1 MKVIEPVHHDVG
13 IRPAEP
19 RDGLIVVSNRE
30 PYEHLIRKGHLICQ
44 RTDGGLTSALDPV
57 LKRLGGV
64 WVAWGSGEADRS
76 AAGPDGNLAVPPES
90 PAYLL
95 RRVWLTPE
103 EIKGGYQGYANEVL
117 WPLCHITLD
126 RVAYRQR
133 YWTDYVELNRRF
145 AESVIEELRTRSRLV
160 WVHDFH
166 LALLPRFIKDVMPTT
181 TVALFWHIPWPG
193 PDVFRVLPESRE
205 ILTSLLAADSV
216 VFQTAGYARAFVE
229 CARVFV
235 QADFDEAERAIT
247 FNGHTTRVTAQGVS
261 IDIGTFTSQARA
273 PQTVRLMAALRR
285 QIGGGSGMR
294 IGLGVDRLDY
304 TKGLLKRFWAI
315 DQFFTRYPEYC
326 GRFTFLQIAI
336 PTRKDV
342 DTYRRYR
349 KRIWQTVIEINERHR
364 PSGESLPEKWRPILY
379 REDRI
384 AFDLLAAYYRLADLA
399 VVSSVNDGMN
409 LVAKEY
415 VASQVDESGVL
426 LISQMAGAA
435 EELTEALII
444 NPYDAEGVADS
455 IRYALEM
462 PADER
467 RRRMGAMRAYL
478 QAHDLHAW
486 AEGCLSNVGVSINGV
501 DWMGATPSP
510 DIARTRDGM
519 EDVVKLKR

>member
-1 MKVIEPVHHDVG
+1 MMKATALVRHDLEG
-13 IRPAEP
+13 RPAEC
-19 RDGLIVVSNRE
+19 RNGVIVVSNRQ
-30 PYEHLIRKGHLICQ
+30 PYEHLIHKGQPICQ

-57 LKRLGGV
+57 LKRIGGV
-64 WVAWGSGEADRS
+64 WIAWGSGEADRS
-76 AAGPDGNLAVPPES
+76 AVGPDGTIAVPPES
-90 PAYLL
+90 PAYAL

-126 RVAYRQR
+126 RVSYRQR
-133 YWTDYVELNRRF
+133 YWRDYVELNRRF
-145 AESVIEELRTRSRLV
+145 AESVIEELRTQNRLV
-160 WVHDFH
+160 WLHDFH
-166 LALLPRFIKDVMPTT
+166 LALLPRFIKDVVPST
-181 TVALFWHIPWPG
+181 TVAMFWHIPWPG

-205 ILTSLLAADSV
+205 ILTSLLAADSL

-235 QADFDEAERAIT
+235 DVQLDEGRDAIT
-247 FNGHTTRVTAQGVS
+247 FNGHTTRVTSQGIS
-261 IDIGTFTSQARA
+261 IDMDMFANQARA
-273 PQTVRLMAALRR
+273 PQTIRLMAGLRR
-285 QIGGGSGMR
+285 QIGGGPGMR

-315 DQFFTRYPEYC
+315 DQFFTRYPEYR

-336 PTRKDV
+336 PTRRDV
-342 DTYRRYR
+342 ETYRRYR
-349 KRIWQTVIEINERHR
+349 KRIWQTVLEINERHR
-364 PSGESLPEKWRPILY
+364 SSDENLPEKWHPILY

-384 AFDLLAAYYRLADLA
+384 AFDLLVAYYRLADLT

-435 EELTEALII
+435 EELTDALII
-444 NPYDAEGVADS
+444 NPYDAEGVADT

-467 RRRMGAMRAYL
+467 RRRISAMRAYL
-478 QAHDLHAW
+478 QTHDLHAW
-486 AEGCLSNVGVSINGV
+486 AQGCLNDVGISINR
-501 DWMGATPSP
+501 MERTAATHSS
-510 DIARTRDGM
+510 DGERTREGM
-519 EDVVKLKR
+519 EDVVS

>member
-1 MKVIEPVHHDVG
+1 MTMKATEPVRHDVG
-13 IRPAEP
+13 IRSVES
-19 RDGLIVVSNRE
+19 RDGIIVVSNRQ
-30 PYEHLIRKGHLICQ
+30 PYEHLIRKGQRICQ

-57 LKRLGGV
+57 LKQIGGV

-76 AAGPDGNLAVPPES
+76 AVGPDGTIAVPPES
-90 PAYLL
+90 PAYSL
-95 RRVWLTPE
+95 RRVWLTQE

-126 RVAYRQR
+126 RVAYRQH

-145 AESVIEELRTRSRLV
+145 AENVIEELRIRSRLV

-181 TVALFWHIPWPG
+181 TVAFFWHIPWPG

-205 ILTSLLAADSV
+205 ILMTLLAADSV
-216 VFQTAGYARAFVE
+216 VFQTAGYAHSFAE

-235 QADFDEAERAIT
+235 NANVDEARRTIAFKGHIT
-247 FNGHTTRVTAQGVS
+247 HVTTQGVS
-261 IDIGTFTSQARA
+261 VDTDSFATQARS
-273 PQTVRLMAALRR
+273 PQTDRLMAAVRR
-285 QIGGGSGMR
+285 QIGGGPGMR
-294 IGLGVDRLDY
+294 VGLGVDRLDY

-315 DQFFTRYPEYC
+315 DRFFSRYPEYC

-349 KRIWQTVIEINERHR
+349 KGIWQAVLDINERHR
-364 PSGESLPEKWRPILY
+364 SPEEDLPEKWRPIVY
-379 REDRI
+379 HEDRV
-384 AFDLLAAYYRLADLA
+384 AFELLVAYYRLADLT

-415 VASQVDESGVL
+415 AASQVDESGVL

-455 IRYALEM
+455 IRQALEM
-462 PADER
+462 PVDER
-467 RRRMGAMRAYL
+467 RRRMHAMRTYL

-486 AEGCLSNVGVSINGV
+486 AEGCLNDVGVSINRMDRMDAKTLV
-501 DWMGATPSP
+501 
-510 DIARTRDGM
+510 
-519 EDVVKLKR
+519 